1 MKASDPSMKAS
12 TLHVRNFRERMRGQ
26 GLVKKDVWIRPEHA
40 QELAAIERAMRDPDR
55 HLELP
60 ALPLLESGAGW
71 TIEAIHHAIGQ
82 TSDARDGR
90 ITLDLIE
97 GAEPSLH
104 LQMHEFGDLSIFVA
118 VGGEQIIVEAFLWPV
133 AQVLEPEVFN
143 VHVLRTHKLLPLS
156 MIALQDVGGVTGY
169 TMLGELD
176 ARSSLANLMFEIE
189 TLADNVLNATDAYA
203 AHLRPLTH
211 PRGAR

>member
-1 MKASDPSMKAS
+1 MKAADHALKAS
-12 TLHVRNFRERMRGQ
+12 TLHVRNFRERMRNQ
-26 GLVKKDVWIRPEHA
+26 GLVKKDVWIRPEHSE
-40 QELAAIERAMRDPDR
+40 ELAAIEKAMRDPGR

-60 ALPLLESGAGW
+60 ALPALESGAGW
-71 TIEAIHHAIGQ
+71 TIETIQHAIAQ
-82 TSDARDGR
+82 TSAVREAR

-104 LQMHEFGDLSIFVA
+104 LQMHEFGDLSIFIA

-133 AQVLEPEVFN
+133 AQVLDPVVFN
-143 VHVLRTHKLLPLS
+143 AHVLRTHKLLPLS
-156 MIALQDVGGVTGY
+156 MIALQDVGGVAGY

-176 ARSSLANLMFEIE
+176 TRSSLANLMFEIE

-203 AHLRPLTH
+203 AYLRPLPH
-211 PRGAR
+211 AGGES